1 MCGIV
6 GIYLPREWVDSTVV
20 RQMNAALVHRGPD
33 GEGYFFDHSIG
44 LAMRR
49 LAIIDLQTGDQP
61 IFNEDNTLAVIFN
74 GEIYNYQELRVQLAA
89 KGHVFRTQS
98 DTEVLVHGYEDWGDD
113 LPLHLNGMFAFALW
127 DTRHKRLFLA
137 RDHLGIKPLYYVE
150 LPGGGLAFASEL
162 KALHPLQSW
171 SRELDPVALDW
182 FLATRYIPAPR
193 SIYRNVR
200 KLPPAHYLSIGI
212 NEPLHLQRYWDVAFG
227 PQRIRTWLQYLAE
240 LRERL
245 SHAVR
250 RQMISDVPLG
260 AFLSGGIDSSI
271 VLGLMAQEST
281 TPVRTFSVIFPGW
294 PGLDESPYAR
304 LVADHFQA
312 AHTEIVVETDVA
324 REWPLLARSLDEP
337 FADPAT
343 FPTWL
348 MARETR
354 RHITVVLTGEG
365 ADELF
370 AGYNWYGW
378 PKPWSI
384 PVALRKPLRRLAQ
397 SLLAGRRGRHT
408 ATARLSPDFATFY
421 AQSILSSVTQ
431 AEERLLLYRPEWRD
445 RLESSA
451 PDTDLAPLFAATG
464 GRPWQSRIQEL
475 DLKVWLEGD
484 PLVKADRATMLTSLE
499 ARVPFLDVEVV
510 EWAAQIPSFLHRREG
525 VSKALLRAAF
535 AEYLPK
541 IIQQRPKHA
550 FDVPIAAWLRGPL
563 RPHLAEA
570 LSDSSPIWQ
579 VLRPDPVRRMAQ
591 LHWQGRKDFAR
602 ELWTILHLALWWNA
616 YGPQSPFP

>member
-6 GIYLPREWVDSTVV
+6 GIYLRRGQIDPTTL
-20 RQMNAALVHRGPD
+20 RQMNTALVHRGPD
-33 GEGYFFDHSIG
+33 GEGYFTDGPVG

-49 LAIIDLQTGDQP
+49 LAIIDLATGDQP
-61 IFNEDNTLAVIFN
+61 IFNEDRTVAIVFN
-74 GEIYNYQELRVQLAA
+74 GEIYNYRELRAELQ
-89 KGHVFRTQS
+89 KQGHRFYTQS
-98 DTEVLVHGYEDWGDD
+98 DTEVLAHGYEEWGDE
-113 LPLHLNGMFAFALW
+113 LPRHLNGMFAFALW
-127 DTRHKRLFLA
+127 DAQRQRLLLA

-150 LPGGGLAFASEL
+150 ISPGGIAFASEL
-162 KALHPLQSW
+162 KALYPVQNW

-200 KLPPAHYLSIGI
+200 KLPPAHYLTIGTD
-212 NEPLHLQRYWDVAFG
+212 EPLHLQRYWDVRFA
-227 PQRIRTWLQYLAE
+227 PQRIRTWQQYLAE
-240 LRERL
+240 LQERL
-245 SHAVR
+245 SRSVR
-250 RQMISDVPLG
+250 RQMIADVPLG

-271 VLGLMAQEST
+271 VVGLMAQEST
-281 TPVRTFSVIFPGW
+281 TPVHTFSVVFPGW

-304 LVADHFQA
+304 LVADHFQT
-312 AHTEIVVETDVA
+312 AHTEIAVETDVA
-324 REWPLLARSLDEP
+324 REWPLLAHSLDEP

-378 PKPWSI
+378 PRPWPI
-384 PVALRKPLRRLAQ
+384 PVALRKPLRCMAQ
-397 SLLAGRRGRHT
+397 SLLAGRRGRHY

-421 AQSILSSVTQ
+421 AQSVLSSVTQ
-431 AEERLLLYRPEWRD
+431 AEERLRFYRPDWRSH
-445 RLESSA
+445 LESLA
-451 PDTDLAPLFAATG
+451 PEMDLAALFAATDG
-464 GRPWQSRIQEL
+464 HPWQSRIQEL

-510 EWAAQIPSFLHRREG
+510 EWAAQIPPFLHRREG

-535 AEYLPK
+535 AHQIPQK
-541 IIQQRPKHA
+541 IQQRPKHA

-563 RPHLAEA
+563 RPHLTEA
-570 LSDSSPIWQ
+570 LAESSPIWQ
-579 VLRPDPVRRMAQ
+579 VLQPDPIRRMAQ
-591 LHWQGRKDFAR
+591 LHWQGKRDFAR
-602 ELWTILHLALWWNA
+602 ELWAILHLAAWWSA
-616 YGPQSPFP
+616 YGP

>member
-6 GIYLPREWVDSTVV
+6 GIYLRKGQVDPAAV

-33 GEGYFFDHSIG
+33 GEGYFIDGSIG
-44 LAMRR
+44 LGMRR

-61 IFNEDNTLAVIFN
+61 IFNEDKSVVVIFN
-74 GEIYNYQELRVQLAA
+74 GEIYNYQTLRAQLQA
-89 KGHVFRTQS
+89 KGHTFRTQS
-98 DTEVLVHGYEDWGDD
+98 DTEVLVHGYEEWGDN
-113 LPLHLNGMFAFALW
+113 LPHHLNGMFAFALW
-127 DTRHKRLFLA
+127 DARRQRLFLA

-150 LPGGGLAFASEL
+150 LPGGGIAFASEL
-162 KALHPLQSW
+162 KALYPLQSW

-193 SIYRNVR
+193 SIYRHVR
-200 KLPPAHYLSIGI
+200 KLPPAHYLTLGTD
-212 NEPLHLQRYWDVAFG
+212 EPLRLQRYWDVSFA
-227 PQRIRTWLQYLAE
+227 PQRIRTWPQYLAE
-240 LRERL
+240 LQERL
-245 SHAVR
+245 SRAVR

-271 VLGLMAQEST
+271 VVSLMAQEST
-281 TPVRTFSVIFPGW
+281 TPVHTFSVVFPGW

-304 LVADHFQA
+304 LVANRFQT

-324 REWPLLARSLDEP
+324 HEWPLLARSLDEP

-378 PKPWSI
+378 PKPWPMPI
-384 PVALRKPLRRLAQ
+384 PLRKSLRRLAQ
-397 SLLAGRRGRHT
+397 SLLAGRRGRHY

-431 AEERLLLYRPEWRD
+431 AEERVRLYRPEWLHH
-445 RLESSA
+445 LEGLA
-451 PDTDLAPLFAATG
+451 PEIDLAPLFAATDS
-464 GRPWQSRIQEL
+464 RSWQSRIQEL

-484 PLVKADRATMLTSLE
+484 PLVKADRATMLASLE

-510 EWAAQIPSFLHRREG
+510 EWAAQILPFLHRREG

-535 AEYLPK
+535 EAQIPQA
-541 IIQQRPKHA
+541 IQQRPKHA

-570 LSDSSPIWQ
+570 LSEASPIWQ
-579 VLRPDPVRRMAQ
+579 LLQPEPIRRMAQ
-591 LHWQGRKDFAR
+591 FHWQGRRDFAR
-602 ELWTILHLALWWNA
+602 ELWAILHLALWWNA
-616 YGPQSPFP
+616 YGP

>member
-6 GIYLPREWVDSTVV
+6 GIYLRRGQIDPTTL
-20 RQMNAALVHRGPD
+20 RQMNTALVHRGPD
-33 GEGYFFDHSIG
+33 GEGYFTDGPVG

-49 LAIIDLQTGDQP
+49 LAIIDLATGDQP
-61 IFNEDNTLAVIFN
+61 IFNEDRTVAIVFN
-74 GEIYNYQELRVQLAA
+74 GEIYNYRELRAELQ
-89 KGHVFRTQS
+89 KQGHRFYTQS
-98 DTEVLVHGYEDWGDD
+98 DTEVLAHGYEEWGDE
-113 LPLHLNGMFAFALW
+113 LPRHLNGMFAFALW
-127 DTRHKRLFLA
+127 DAQRQRLLLA

-150 LPGGGLAFASEL
+150 ISPGGIAFASEL
-162 KALHPLQSW
+162 KALYPVQNW

-200 KLPPAHYLSIGI
+200 KLPPAHYLTIGTD
-212 NEPLHLQRYWDVAFG
+212 EPLYLQRYWDVRFA
-227 PQRIRTWLQYLAE
+227 PQRIRTWQQYLAE
-240 LRERL
+240 LQERL
-245 SHAVR
+245 SRSVR
-250 RQMISDVPLG
+250 RQMIADVPLG

-271 VLGLMAQEST
+271 VVGLMAQEST
-281 TPVRTFSVIFPGW
+281 TPVHTFSVVFPGW

-304 LVADHFQA
+304 LVADHFQT
-312 AHTEIVVETDVA
+312 AHTEIAVETDVA
-324 REWPLLARSLDEP
+324 REWPLLAHSLDEP

-378 PKPWSI
+378 PRPWPI
-384 PVALRKPLRRLAQ
+384 PVALRKPLRCMAQ
-397 SLLAGRRGRHT
+397 SLLAGRRGRHY

-421 AQSILSSVTQ
+421 AQSVLSSVTQ
-431 AEERLLLYRPEWRD
+431 AEERLRFYRPDWRSH
-445 RLESSA
+445 LESLA
-451 PDTDLAPLFAATG
+451 PEMDLAALFAATDG
-464 GRPWQSRIQEL
+464 HPWQSRIQEL

-510 EWAAQIPSFLHRREG
+510 EWAAQIPPFLHRREG

-535 AEYLPK
+535 AHQIPQK
-541 IIQQRPKHA
+541 IQQRPKHA

-563 RPHLAEA
+563 RPHLTEA
-570 LSDSSPIWQ
+570 LAESSPIWQ
-579 VLRPDPVRRMAQ
+579 VLQPDPIRRMAQ
-591 LHWQGRKDFAR
+591 LHWQGKRDFAR
-602 ELWTILHLALWWNA
+602 ELWAILHLAAWWSA
-616 YGPQSPFP
+616 YGP